1 MNTKI
6 LFGGALILLSSYKL
20 SVGQTI
26 EQGVQLLDQEQFI
39 KSKAVFLDLSEKS
52 PANAVVQ
59 FYLGENYT
67 KLGKTDSAK
76 ICFNRGLQLNA
87 NEPLNYI
94 GLAKISLE
102 ENKPDAADY
111 LKKAQPLS
119 QGKLKPLLALVSAH
133 LTGKNKNAN
142 EAMLNAEEAKK
153 IAPNDPLV
161 SLALGDAFIAK
172 GDGGNAVSSYEKS
185 IELNKTFAMGFC
197 KIGEIYVMGK
207 SYDEAEKNFLKS
219 IEIDPEFNAANR
231 FLAELYYQ
239 KKQYSK
245 AADYYK
251 VYLEKAGNVSEALKR
266 YASFLFLNKKYTET
280 IQTIEAL
287 KAEGAISSNLQR
299 FLAYS
304 YYEAGNFPTSLIAIE
319 SYFSNT
325 NKPTATDYEYYG
337 KILSKNSNDSLAIIN
352 YRKVLQVDSAK
363 LDIYNAIA
371 EVYFSQ
377 KKYTLAADEYL
388 TKFSKLKGTPTA
400 IDFFDLG
407 RSYYYGSD
415 FVKADSAFAMV
426 IAKNPESPLGYLWR
440 GRAASSLDPEME
452 SGQAKP
458 YFETLITKATDS
470 VKYKKELIDAYDYMG
485 SFFYIKKDY
494 PAAKSYF
501 NKLKEIDST
510 NKKAIDALKSDV
522 LKSIK

>member
-6 LFGGALILLSSYKL
+6 LFGGALILLSSYK
-20 SVGQTI
+20 SGFSQTI
-26 EQGVQLLDQEQFI
+26 EQGVKLLDQEQFA
-39 KSKAVFLDLSEKS
+39 KSKAIFQDLTEKS
-52 PANAVVQ
+52 PSNSVLQ
-59 FYLGENYT
+59 FYLGENYY
-67 KLGKTDSAK
+67 KIGKIDSAL
-76 ICFNRGLQLNA
+76 ICFNKGLQANA

-94 GLAKISLE
+94 GLAKLSIE
-102 ENKPDAADY
+102 ENKPDASDY

-119 QGKLKPLLALVSAH
+119 QGKLKPLLAMASAH
-133 LTGKNKNAN
+133 LIGKNKNAN

-172 GDGGNAVSSYEKS
+172 GDGGNAVTSYEKS
-185 IELNKTFAMGFC
+185 IELNKTFALGFC

-239 KKQYSK
+239 KKQYAK

-266 YASFLFLNKKYTET
+266 YASFLFLNKKYIET

-287 KAEGAISSNLQR
+287 KAEGSISSNLQR

-304 YYEAGNFPTSLIAIE
+304 YYEAGNFSSSLSAIE
-319 SYFSNT
+319 NYFANT

-337 KILSKNSNDSLAIIN
+337 KILSKNGNDSLAILN

-415 FVKADSAFAMV
+415 YLKADTTFAMV
-426 IAKNPESPLGYLWR
+426 IAKNPDSPLGYLWR
-440 GRAASSLDPEME
+440 GRAASSLDPETE
-452 SGQAKP
+452 TGLAQP
-458 YFETLITKATDS
+458 YYEGLIAKATDP
-470 VKYKKELIDAYDYMG
+470 VKYKKELIEAYSYMG
-485 SFFYIKKDY
+485 YYHYQKKDNTN
-494 PAAKSYF
+494 AKSYF
-501 NKLKEIDST
+501 VKVKELDPT
-510 NKKAIDALKSDV
+510 NQKALDV
-522 LKSIK
+522 LKALK